1 MKYKLNERRA
11 LYLIVPLL
19 YVNALRPFNVYQYA
33 ALSVD
38 LLIVCC
44 IFLHL
49 FTQRINKNIFFLLM
63 LLSGFVFLSVL
74 QIFNPNIP
82 ELSAGIEGLRKTS
95 FALILVF
102 IGLLSFK
109 DIEKINWFIKKF
121 TILSMPLIL
130 YGIKQYFSLS
140 EFDYL
145 YLYSNAADIYTGQLF
160 GKVRATSVFSGPF
173 HFGMFTAFISLLG
186 LYLYK
191 NSVGRKNKF
200 VWFLVIVV
208 SLLACYTSLTRTNL
222 IAALISLALFY
233 TLIYFKKFFISI
245 PILVVCSFFSFSYM
259 SSNVNALLMSEN
271 SLLRML
277 GTIFNATND
286 TRFLGRTHGWQAII
300 DLVKESP
307 FVAYGTGSAGD
318 TLQNTYSFEHHETSH
333 NYFLKILMETGV
345 PGLTLMFTFLVI
357 TSLLLLMFVGKA
369 RSQEEKLIFALSLS
383 IFSIFIINSLVNS
396 AIETYPV
403 SGFILMFFAMGV
415 SYGFSESRIKEK
427 PKDDHTYKTA

>member
-11 LYLIVPLL
+11 LFLMVSLL
-19 YVNALRPFNVYQYA
+19 YVNALRPFSLYQYA

-38 LLIVCC
+38 LLIICF

-49 FTQRINKNIFFLLM
+49 FTQRINKNIFFLIM
-63 LLSGFVFLSVL
+63 VLSGFLFLSVL
-74 QIFNPNIP
+74 QMFNPNIP

-121 TILSMPLIL
+121 TILSVPLML

-173 HFGMFTAFISLLG
+173 HFGMFAAFISLLG

-191 NSVGRKNKF
+191 HSTGGKNKLGWF
-200 VWFLVIVV
+200 VVIVV

-222 IAALISLALFY
+222 VAALISIALFY

-245 PILVVCSFFSFSYM
+245 PILVICSFFSFSYL
-259 SSNVNALLMSEN
+259 SSNVSTLLMSEN

-300 DLVKESP
+300 DLVKERP

-333 NYFLKILMETGV
+333 NYFLKVLMETGFT
-345 PGLTLMFTFLVI
+345 GLMLIFAFLVI
-357 TSLLLLMFVGKA
+357 TSVLLLMFVAKA
-369 RSQEEKLIFALSLS
+369 RNEEEKMIFALSLS

-403 SGFILMFFAMGV
+403 SGFILMFFAMGA
-415 SYGFSESRIKEK
+415 SYGFSESRIKGMPEGDRK
-427 PKDDHTYKTA
+427 YKNA